1 MDTSTND
8 NEFDEHAETITAKT
22 AIENVVSHII
32 TTVTEN
38 VTEEEQENMSVN
50 ISNTDMDISQEEQ
63 TVKDVVNE
71 ENTVPVN
78 NMTNTMVQNDMDI
91 SQEDASTTDNDNII
105 EPGDDANQPKEDTKE
120 VSGETVSDTTELAME
135 ICKGC

>member
-91 SQEDASTTDNDNII
+91 SQR
-105 EPGDDANQPKEDTKE
+105 
-120 VSGETVSDTTELAME
+120 
-135 ICKGC
+135 

>member
-1 MDTSTND
+1 MDTSTID

-63 TVKDVVNE
+63 TMKDVVNE
-71 ENTVPVN
+71 ENTLPEK
-78 NMTNTMVQNDMDI
+78 NMTNTNVQNDMDI
-91 SQEDASTTDNDNII
+91 SQEDASTTDNDKII
-105 EPGDDANQPKEDTKE
+105 EPGDQVNQPKADTK
-120 VSGETVSDTTELAME
+120 
-135 ICKGC
+135 